1 MAIGKMQHSV
11 VIQTK
16 SRSADGGGGSA
27 VTFSDVATVFARI
40 EATGGSERLFGDQLE
55 GVTTHTITIRHRRDV
70 TAANRIKY
78 AFAVDSTNY
87 ERLFNINRVENVG
100 ERDKYLKLYCTEG
113 VAT

>member
-1 MAIGKMQHSV
+1 MALGQHQHRLT
-11 VIQTK
+11 IQSR
-16 SRSADGGGGSA
+16 SRSADGGGGASSS
-27 VTFSDVATVFARI
+27 FSDVATVFGSIKAV
-40 EATGGSERLFGDQLE
+40 GGGERLVGDQIE
-55 GVTTHTITIRHRRDV
+55 GRPTHELVIRFRRNV

-100 ERDKYLKLYCTEG
+100 ERDRYLKLYCTEG